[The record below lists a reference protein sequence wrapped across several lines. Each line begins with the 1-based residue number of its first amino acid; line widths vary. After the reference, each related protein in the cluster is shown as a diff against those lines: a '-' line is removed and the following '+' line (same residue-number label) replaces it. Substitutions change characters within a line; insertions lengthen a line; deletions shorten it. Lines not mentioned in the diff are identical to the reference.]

1 MSAALFTI
9 GASVMNPLAFSG
21 ANVLFS
27 KRTDHGEKEQKRH
40 DLALEKF
47 QRARDKWNED
57 IMKRL
62 DFINKMLRGK
72 NEARVYI
79 NNVYVKQCLSTME
92 YLRNK

>member
-47 QRARDKWNED
+47 
-57 IMKRL
+57 
-62 DFINKMLRGK
+62 
-72 NEARVYI
+72 
-79 NNVYVKQCLSTME
+79 
-92 YLRNK
+92 